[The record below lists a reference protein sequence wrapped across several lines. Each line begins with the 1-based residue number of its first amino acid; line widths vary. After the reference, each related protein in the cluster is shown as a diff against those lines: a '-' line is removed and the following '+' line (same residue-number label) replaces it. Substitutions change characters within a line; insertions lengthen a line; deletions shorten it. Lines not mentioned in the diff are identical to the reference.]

1 MPDKAIDV
9 VDEAGARLR
18 LKPVNERE
26 PSVEVRHIEE
36 VVARMARI
44 PAKSVSAV
52 GQGSAAQPRAQPQA
66 RHLRPGQGHRFA
78 GRRPSRWRV
87 PGLGD
92 QRKPVGSFLFA
103 GPTGVG
109 KTEVTRQLAIA
120 MGIEFIRFD
129 MSEYMERH
137 TVSRLIGAPP
147 GYVGFDQGGLLTEA
161 IAKHPHC
168 VLLLDEVEKAHPD
181 VFNLLLQV
189 MDHGTLTDNNGR
201 KADFRHVI
209 IVMTTNAGAF
219 EMNRASIGFVQSD
232 NASDGSEAIKRL
244 FSPEFRNRIDA
255 IIQFAPLDMPVIER
269 VVDKLMLEIEAQ
281 LEKKGVSIML
291 DDAARRWLAEKG
303 YDPKMGARPMA
314 RLMQEQ
320 IKRPLAEELLFGKL
334 AVGGTVKIG
343 VSSDGKSLKLET
355 VPAETPAL
363 PATLNSEALLT
374 VQPSRFWQRRCPS
387 PQAAAALIGRGR
399 RFGPWRDRTESFR
412 R

>member
-1 MPDKAIDV
+1 M
-9 VDEAGARLR
+9 
-18 LKPVNERE
+18 
-26 PSVEVRHIEE
+26 IED
-36 VVARMARI
+36 VVARIARI
-44 PAKSVSAV
+44 PPKNVSTSDKDV
-52 GQGSAAQPRAQPQA
+52 LRNLERNLKLVIYGQDPAIDSLASAIKMA
-66 RHLRPGQGHRFA
+66 R
-78 GRRPSRWRV
+78 S
-87 PGLGD
+87 GLGD
-92 QRKPVGSFLFA
+92 QHKPVGSFLFA

-120 MGIEFIRFD
+120 LGVELIRFD

-161 IAKHPHC
+161 INKHPHS
-168 VLLLDEVEKAHPD
+168 VLLLDEIEKAHPD

-219 EMNRASIGFVQSD
+219 EMNRPSIGFTQQD
-232 NASDGSEAIKRL
+232 HASDGMEAIKRL

-269 VVDKLMLEIEAQ
+269 VVDKLLLEIEAQ
-281 LEKKGVSIML
+281 LEKKGVSILL
-291 DDAARRWLAEKG
+291 DDDARRWLAEKG

-334 AVGGTVKIG
+334 VEGGTVKIG
-343 VSSDGKSLKLET
+343 VSNDGKSLTLT
-355 VPAETPAL
+355 TLPTETPAL
-363 PATLNSEALLT
+363 PATL
-374 VQPSRFWQRRCPS
+374 Q
-387 PQAAAALIGRGR
+387 
-399 RFGPWRDRTESFR
+399 
-412 R
+412 